1 MVLCDLSNLVIIKGV
16 DIHFVIIK
24 GVDIHFVIFRGDREL
39 RKLSDKITV
48 LIMGGHIHFVIFR
61 GDTELRKLSDKI
73 VHLSSEI
80 GVSFKRWVI
89 VVFWDKIPVLVKIN
103 FNFFFV

>member
-1 MVLCDLSNLVIIKGV
+1 MVLCNLSNLLII
-16 DIHFVIIK
+16 H
-24 GVDIHFVIFRGDREL
+24 
-39 RKLSDKITV
+39 
-48 LIMGGHIHFVIFR
+48 

-89 VVFWDKIPVLVKIN
+89 VVFGIKYLYKLKNISI
-103 FNFFFV
+103 F